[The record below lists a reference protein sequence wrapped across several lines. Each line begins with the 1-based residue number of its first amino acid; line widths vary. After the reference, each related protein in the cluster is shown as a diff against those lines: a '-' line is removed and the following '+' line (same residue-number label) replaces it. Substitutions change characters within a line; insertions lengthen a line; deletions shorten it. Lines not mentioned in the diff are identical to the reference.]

1 MRLAESEFQIPDER
15 TWTAKTQ
22 YWALNLAWGGSAA
35 LAASGMTNIFRR
47 DGGRQVDTG
56 TYDADKLERLRLI
69 GEALQRQMRR
79 RVEEHQLQSIHT
91 RAGVGAVLGGCG
103 LVD

>member
-1 MRLAESEFQIPDER
+1 M
-15 TWTAKTQ
+15 
-22 YWALNLAWGGSAA
+22 
-35 LAASGMTNIFRR
+35 MNIFRR

-79 RVEEHQLQSIHT
+79 RVEELKLWPIHT
-91 RAGVGAVLGGCG
+91 RAPASELYWAVVALLVDGG
-103 LVD
+103 LVNAKVLRREAPDK